1 MSMLDFKNKHILLFI
16 LGFILLFSCKKEVEN
31 NIVYSNV
38 IYGLDDVNVYSSNA
52 EKTKQKSPELL
63 LSIMY
68 SDVYN
73 QTIST
78 NKLLEIAE
86 LSLSFGD
93 KTMFSEMILSQFLA
107 DPLAAV
113 PTNSQMRADVDLFIN
128 ECYIRFFQRKP
139 SEYEFIFLKNLINDD
154 ATITVEN
161 VFTSFILSNE
171 YYFY

>member
-1 MSMLDFKNKHILLFI
+1 
-16 LGFILLFSCKKEVEN
+16 
-31 NIVYSNV
+31 
-38 IYGLDDVNVYSSNA
+38 
-52 EKTKQKSPELL
+52 
-63 LSIMY
+63 
-68 SDVYN
+68 
-73 QTIST
+73 
-78 NKLLEIAE
+78 
-86 LSLSFGD
+86 
-93 KTMFSEMILSQFLA
+93 MFSEMILSQFLA

-161 VFTSFILSNE
+161 VYTSFVLSNE